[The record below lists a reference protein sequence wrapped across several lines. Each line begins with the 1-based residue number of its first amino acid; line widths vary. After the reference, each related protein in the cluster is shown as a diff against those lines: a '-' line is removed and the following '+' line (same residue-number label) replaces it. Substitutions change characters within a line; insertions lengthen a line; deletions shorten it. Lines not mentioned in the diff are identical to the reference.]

1 MNSVMKT
8 SKNAALNLLASTV
21 RSKLV
26 QTQGQ
31 SGKAGVDFSSVVK
44 MIDDMV

>member
-26 QTQGQ
+26 Q